1 MNKEDI
7 KKMRMDI
14 GKYLHNY
21 YVKYGEEKYN
31 ELVEKIGEK
40 MKVSYGEPFNQDNLR
55 IMEAEYVT
63 FAYKLYNE
71 TKSNNT
77 ETTS

>member
-40 MKVSYGEPFNQDNLR
+40 MKVSYGEPFNQDSLR

-77 ETTS
+77 KTTS

>member
-31 ELVEKIGEK
+31 ELVDKIGEK
-40 MKVSYGEPFNQDNLR
+40 SMGILYFQLFLSIFNS
-55 IMEAEYVT
+55 
-63 FAYKLYNE
+63 F
-71 TKSNNT
+71 
-77 ETTS
+77 

>member
-31 ELVEKIGEK
+31 ELVDKIGEK

-71 TKSNNT
+71 TKSDNK
-77 ETTS
+77 ETSS

>member
-63 FAYKLYNE
+63 LAYKLYNE

-77 ETTS
+77 KTTS